1 MNQRGRHHFA
11 GRAHTEIPARILAFD
26 EKTAFDIAQL
36 GPHHAHFL
44 LELLAFQLAVLF
56 LDFRMQG
63 GKTVVV
69 GNGRAQAFLA
79 AGLQTPDDIHLLA
92 PFRIVRPGAVEQP
105 GINLHR
111 NARPERV
118 SEHRAQIAGPERPD
132 EIDRLPVRYLAAVVA
147 GQIFG
152 QKGAVR
158 KHVGRR
164 PPVQIGAEMVL
175 LLTDDR
181 LESVSFISYVR
192 IEDRHFPLVTEI
204 DLQTIGHVPAHV
216 SPHSETRIAHIEP
229 ILAPVQVDFH
239 LRFDRPVDLRHV
251 RDRRLRLRRSGPLL
265 FRLGRRRSRRQQ
277 QQQTSDCFLHILFR
291 FFARLR
297 PGETLRSA
305 VFRDKN
311 IA

>member
-1 MNQRGRHHFA
+1 MIGERILRQIDLIIAVNQRGRHHFA
-11 GRAHTEIPARILAFD
+11 GRAHAEIPARILAFD

-36 GPHHAHFL
+36 GPHHAHLL

-132 EIDRLPVRYLAAVVA
+132 EIDRLPVRYL
-147 GQIFG
+147 
-152 QKGAVR
+152 VR
-158 KHVGRR
+158 YLAKKERF
-164 PPVQIGAEMVL
+164 ANM
-175 LLTDDR
+175 
-181 LESVSFISYVR
+181 
-192 IEDRHFPLVTEI
+192 LV
-204 DLQTIGHVPAHV
+204 D
-216 SPHSETRIAHIEP
+216 
-229 ILAPVQVDFH
+229 
-239 LRFDRPVDLRHV
+239 
-251 RDRRLRLRRSGPLL
+251 GP
-265 FRLGRRRSRRQQ
+265 RSR
-277 QQQTSDCFLHILFR
+277 SVLKWYCC
-291 FFARLR
+291 
-297 PGETLRSA
+297 
-305 VFRDKN
+305 
-311 IA
+311 